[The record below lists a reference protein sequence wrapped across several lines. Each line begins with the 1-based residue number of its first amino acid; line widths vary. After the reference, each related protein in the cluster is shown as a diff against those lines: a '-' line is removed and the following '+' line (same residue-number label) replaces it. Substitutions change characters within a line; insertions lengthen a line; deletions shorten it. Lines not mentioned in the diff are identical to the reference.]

1 MTRVKIADCFELKQ
15 EANFSETYL
24 TEECLQKKTLKSF
37 APVVGLL
44 KSSHVQL
51 IAGVKE

>member
-24 TEECLQKKTLKSF
+24 TEECLQKKYSN
-37 APVVGLL
+37 PLL
-44 KSSHVQL
+44 LLLVD
-51 IAGVKE
+51 